1 MFDCAVVGSGVAG
14 ISAALT
20 LKANGKSFVLL
31 GSPDLS
37 AKIGRAE
44 CIRNYPGLSSV
55 SGQAFCQALK
65 EQLKEMDIPVT
76 DERVTGVYALKDKFS
91 LLTESGAAFES
102 KTVILTTGVEAVKQ
116 IPGEAEF
123 IGRGVS
129 YCATCDGAFYRGK
142 RVAVIGLSADAP
154 EEAEYL
160 SSIGCEVEYFDAK
173 RAKRYEIKG
182 GERVEALVADGV
194 EYPAECVFILRSG
207 LAPDSLLPG
216 LGLENGHIKVGPDMS
231 TNIPGVFAA
240 GDCTG
245 APYQVAKAAGEGNIA
260 ALSASKYIENK
271 RQEEK

>member
-102 KTVILTTGVEAVKQ
+102 KTVILT
-116 IPGEAEF
+116 
-123 IGRGVS
+123 
-129 YCATCDGAFYRGK
+129 K
-142 RVAVIGLSADAP
+142 R
-154 EEAEYL
+154 
-160 SSIGCEVEYFDAK
+160 
-173 RAKRYEIKG
+173 
-182 GERVEALVADGV
+182 
-194 EYPAECVFILRSG
+194 
-207 LAPDSLLPG
+207 
-216 LGLENGHIKVGPDMS
+216 
-231 TNIPGVFAA
+231 
-240 GDCTG
+240 
-245 APYQVAKAAGEGNIA
+245 
-260 ALSASKYIENK
+260 
-271 RQEEK
+271 